1 MVAMRSSPPQTP
13 TENSEK
19 GLASPSIRSIL
30 RLHPQERL
38 IVKPLH
44 WTARH
49 VDSLGCNFI
58 HNTSLAS
65 SWRLPPPLAPDGKL
79 DPGTIIANA
88 PTSANADAS
97 SPTVVPQRQP
107 LSPIDRFVITLARGH
122 AYCAC
127 LVSAASIR
135 SSSSAPYDAKL
146 LGSCP
151 RER

>member
-107 LSPIDRFVITLARGH
+107 LSPIDRLSSVNTLELVCSLRRKASRYVACAVH
-122 AYCAC
+122 AP
-127 LVSAASIR
+127 I
-135 SSSSAPYDAKL
+135 
-146 LGSCP
+146 P
-151 RER
+151 RTWLTPG